1 MAEICILW
9 DESHIWGLLAQR
21 ALAVWGLAPR
31 LVTGLDVAHG
41 LLSTRPARLL
51 LVPGGNARAKQAALG
66 RDGIAAIRAF
76 VQQGGAYLG
85 FCGGAG
91 LGLTG
96 GGLSLCPWCRKPFDS
111 RMQHLV
117 SGAMRILPGEP
128 DPFVP
133 PQAHDAPADV
143 EFPVWWPGR
152 FEPSEDH
159 DVTVLA
165 RYAGPGADL
174 WVADIRLD
182 QLPVS
187 AFDDWQAE
195 YGLNLWPTFMQ
206 GQPCLVRGR
215 LGQGGY
221 ALSYAHLETP
231 DAPAANRWLAH
242 LLSRLLER
250 DLDPGP
256 VPPWV
261 VPAEPV
267 LWDDPILA
275 RARRILR
282 EIVQLGQE
290 QFLLFDRT
298 PWLIG
303 WRRGLPGLQLNAL
316 RTLVR
321 TCQGH
326 APRDPAQRFWAD
338 RAPQFARDLD
348 LYQQAVIGYLLA
360 ERLDMT
366 LSHSPDAPAVTGLKH
381 RREAIFG
388 PPQAGGGLHAGLQTP
403 LEELARLLLNGGEEG
418 EKN

>member
-9 DESHIWGLLAQR
+9 DDSHIWGLLAQR
-21 ALAVWGLAPR
+21 ALVALGLAPR
-31 LVTGLDVAHG
+31 LVTGREVAEG
-41 LLSTRPARLL
+41 LLTAVRPRVL

-66 RDGIAAIRAF
+66 SEGIEAVRAF
-76 VQQGGAYLG
+76 VREGGGYLG

-91 LGLTG
+91 LGLSG

-117 SGAMRILPGEP
+117 SGAMRVLPGEP

-133 PQAHDAPADV
+133 PAAHESTADN

-152 FEPSEDH
+152 FEAAEGEE
-159 DVTVLA
+159 VTVLA
-165 RYAGPGADL
+165 RYAGPGSEL

-195 YGLNLWPTFMQ
+195 YGLELWPSFMQ
-206 GQPCLVRGR
+206 GQPCVVRGR
-215 LGQGGY
+215 LGAGDY
-221 ALSYAHLETP
+221 VLSYAHLETP
-231 DAPAANRWLAH
+231 DAPGANFWLAH
-242 LLSRLLER
+242 VLSGLLGRELAAR
-250 DLDPGP
+250 RIPA
-256 VPPWV
+256 WV
-261 VPAEPV
+261 VAAEPV
-267 LWDDPILA
+267 LWDDQLLS
-275 RARRILR
+275 RARCILR

-290 QFLLFDRT
+290 HFLLFDRT

-321 TCQGH
+321 TCQSRTPGDQALRH
-326 APRDPAQRFWAD
+326 WAEQS
-338 RAPQFARDLD
+338 PLFARVLD
-348 LYQQAVIGYLLA
+348 LYQRAVTGYLLA

-366 LSHSPDAPAVTGLKH
+366 LSHSPDAPAVTGLRH

-388 PPQAGGGLHAGLQTP
+388 PPQGARQTASSLHAGLQTP
-403 LEELARLLLNGGEEG
+403 LEELARLLLNG
-418 EKN
+418 